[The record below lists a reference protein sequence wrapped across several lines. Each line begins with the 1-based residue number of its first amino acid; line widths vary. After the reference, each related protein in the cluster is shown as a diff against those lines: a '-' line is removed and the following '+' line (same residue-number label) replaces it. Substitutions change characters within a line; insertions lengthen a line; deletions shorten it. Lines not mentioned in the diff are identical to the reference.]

1 MKSVVIKGK
10 QREAVGKKDTKKL
23 RSEGNVPCVLYGG
36 DKPIHFYAPFNEF
49 RKIVYTPSVYLLDV
63 DIDGKVYKAIM
74 QDIQWHPVEEQIL
87 HIDFLI
93 VRDDKPIKIE
103 IPVQTNGLAKGI
115 KQGGKL
121 KSNLRKLKVK
131 AFAKDLPD
139 TIEIDVE
146 DLALGESVKVED
158 LSFENIEFLDNKSN
172 VVVSVN
178 ITRAAMAAMGTEGT
192 EEEEGDE
199 NKEAPETTE
208 NA

>member
-10 QREAVGKKDTKKL
+10 QREAVGKKDAKKL

-93 VRDDKPIKIE
+93 VREDKPIKIE

-139 TIEIDVE
+139 TIEINVE
-146 DLALGESVKVED
+146 DLALGDSVKVED
-158 LSFENIEFLDNKSN
+158 LSFKNIEFLDNKSN

-178 ITRAAMAAMGTEGT
+178 ITRAAMAAMTTDETEEEGT
-192 EEEEGDE
+192 EE
-199 NKEAPETTE
+199 KEASETTE
-208 NA
+208 NS

>member
-139 TIEIDVE
+139 TIEINVE
-146 DLALGESVKVED
+146 DLALGDSVKVED
-158 LSFENIEFLDNKSN
+158 LSFKNIEFLDNKSN

-178 ITRAAMAAMGTEGT
+178 ITRAAMAAMTTDETEEEGT
-192 EEEEGDE
+192 EE
-199 NKEAPETTE
+199 KEASETTE
-208 NA
+208 NS